1 MFRAVI
7 AFCVLAT
14 AFGFAPAAKRAS
26 SMALQAK
33 SKALPFLE
41 APKNLDENM
50 PGYVGFDP

>member
-7 AFCVLAT
+7 AFCVLVT